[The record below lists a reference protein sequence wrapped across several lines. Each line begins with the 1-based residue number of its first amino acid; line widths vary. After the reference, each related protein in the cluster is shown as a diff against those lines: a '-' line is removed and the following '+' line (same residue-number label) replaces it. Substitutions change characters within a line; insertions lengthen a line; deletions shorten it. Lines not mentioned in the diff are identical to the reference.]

1 MDFLCGPSHLHIMT
15 VFLKLLMTVLGV
27 ILIAVGVVITPLPG
41 PFGVPLILLG
51 LIILLRSSMWVKR
64 RFMKLVI
71 AHPKVLRPVR
81 ALLRP
86 GAKVI
91 AMMWLHALR
100 LERRLLPKNRR
111 FMYRFRHDVKAILRN
126 RRPRP
131 KPETPPAKA
140 SGHKPRKL
148 LSY

>member
-1 MDFLCGPSHLHIMT
+1 MT
-15 VFLKLLMTVLGV
+15 VVLKLLMTALGV
-27 ILIAVGVVITPLPG
+27 VLMAVGVVITPLPG
-41 PFGVPLILLG
+41 PFGVPVMLLG

-64 RFMKLVI
+64 RFMRLVR

-91 AMMWLHALR
+91 ALLWLHALR
-100 LERRLLPKNRR
+100 LERRLLPKHRR
-111 FMYRFRHDVKAILRN
+111 FMYRFRHDVRAILRN
-126 RRPRP
+126 RRPAP
-131 KPETPPAKA
+131 KPEARPA
-140 SGHKPRKL
+140 HKPRKL

>member
-1 MDFLCGPSHLHIMT
+1 MT
-15 VFLKLLMTVLGV
+15 VVLKLLMTALGV
-27 ILIAVGVVITPLPG
+27 VLMAVGVVITPLPG
-41 PFGVPLILLG
+41 PFGVPVMLLG

-64 RFMKLVI
+64 RFMRLVR

-91 AMMWLHALR
+91 ALMWLHALR
-100 LERRLLPKNRR
+100 LERRLLPKHRR
-111 FMYRFRHDVKAILRN
+111 FMYRFRHDVRAILRN
-126 RRPRP
+126 RRPAPR
-131 KPETPPAKA
+131 PETRPA
-140 SGHKPRKL
+140 HKPRKL

>member
-1 MDFLCGPSHLHIMT
+1 MT
-15 VFLKLLMTVLGV
+15 VLLKLLMTALGV
-27 ILIAVGVVITPLPG
+27 VLMAVGVVIMPLPG
-41 PFGVPLILLG
+41 PFGVPVILLG

-64 RFMKLVI
+64 RFMKLVR

-91 AMMWLHALR
+91 AMMWLHTLR
-100 LERRLLPKNRR
+100 VERRLLPKKRR

-126 RRPRP
+126 RRPGP
-131 KPETPPAKA
+131 KPAEA

>member
-1 MDFLCGPSHLHIMT
+1 MT

-27 ILIAVGVVITPLPG
+27 VLMAVGVVIMPLPG
-41 PFGVPLILLG
+41 PFGVPVILLG

-64 RFMKLVI
+64 RFMKLVR
-71 AHPKVLRPVR
+71 AHPKVLKPVR

-91 AMMWLHALR
+91 AMMWLHTLR
-100 LERRLLPKNRR
+100 LERRLLPKKRR

-126 RRPRP
+126 RRPVP
-131 KPETPPAKA
+131 KPAEAPA
-140 SGHKPRKL
+140 HKPRKL

>member
-1 MDFLCGPSHLHIMT
+1 MT

-27 ILIAVGVVITPLPG
+27 VLMAVGVVITPLPG
-41 PFGVPLILLG
+41 PFGVPVFLLG

-64 RFMKLVI
+64 RFMKLVR

-100 LERRLLPKNRR
+100 LERRLLPKHRR

-126 RRPRP
+126 RRPAPRP
-131 KPETPPAKA
+131 DTRPA
-140 SGHKPRKL
+140 HKPRKL